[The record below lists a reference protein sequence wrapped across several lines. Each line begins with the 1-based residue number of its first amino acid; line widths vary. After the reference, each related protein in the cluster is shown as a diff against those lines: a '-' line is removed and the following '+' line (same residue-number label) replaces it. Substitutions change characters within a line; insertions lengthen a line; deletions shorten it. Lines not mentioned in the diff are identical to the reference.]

1 MKKGLILIAL
11 LSPVLSFGQDAP
23 SNFRDAFIQYT
34 REYKIDRSNEDGP
47 LTPSDTIYIDF
58 FEADSTYVV
67 NAKVER
73 LENSDT
79 LTMLTV
85 NGKKKQYIKYAYL
98 HFELQ
103 GVQQKLMLFQS
114 VRLMRNPLYKNYLFL
129 PFYDE
134 SNGNTSYGGG
144 RYIELSS
151 MEIKGQELRLD
162 FNRCFNPYCAYTTGY
177 SCPIPPAEN
186 TLTVSVLAGEKAYGK
201 DKEK

>member
-1 MKKGLILIAL
+1 MKKGLILFAL
-11 LSPVLSFGQDAP
+11 LSPVLSFCQDAP

-151 MEIKGQELRLD
+151 MEIKGEELRLD